1 MGVEE
6 DNGWLSGGASTLGG
20 QQRKKVLLE
29 WEGVKDLFFFFL
41 WRNQQHIFSLKGII
55 Q

>member
-1 MGVEE
+1 MGAGEE
-6 DNGWLSGGASTLGG
+6 DDGWLSGGAITLGG

-29 WEGVKDLFFFFL
+29 REGVKDFFFFL